1 MYILAAIKPAKK
13 ADIGFFC
20 KVYYEE
26 KDMLEWQVMFTVVK
40 NLNTLQQVKHHIV
53 YDLHV

>member
-1 MYILAAIKPAKK
+1 MCILAAVRPPIK
-13 ADIGFFC
+13 ADISFFC

-40 NLNTLQQVKHHIV
+40 NLDALQQVITS
-53 YDLHV
+53 YGT